1 MRFLWKIYN
10 DSLVKNFLYLM
21 ATNFL
26 NLILGFF
33 FWIIVARYYTPDEV
47 GTTSALLSSMSL
59 ISMIS
64 TLGFQTS
71 FIFYLPRDRINA
83 SRIINSCMTSSI
95 VASLFFSFIFIS
107 GLNIWAPPLK
117 SILDDLEFV
126 MLFVT
131 VTTVTTISGHISSA
145 FIAGRRSSFHM
156 TNQIL
161 FGFFKIV
168 PLQVFSVF
176 GAMGIFM
183 AWGLGVM
190 IAVAIGFFLL
200 SLVWKGYFP
209 TLMLDPIIKR
219 MAGYSVGN
227 YLAEIF
233 STLPKLVLPIMI
245 VNLVSA
251 ESTGFF
257 YIAMMIGGLLYG
269 IPQSIS
275 NSLLAE
281 SSDGGEL
288 LLKVK
293 KSIKLNAAILIPGV
307 LFFLF
312 FGKFV
317 LNLFNPLYAENASI
331 TLLILTIASFP
342 VSINTLFTAVRN
354 AQKRVSSVVKINA
367 AIAAIT
373 LAFALPFVRSAGIEG
388 AAFAFL
394 AANSLAAIVVAY
406 KMRNLNGFV
415 LESAISKIK

>member
-1 MRFLWKIYN
+1 
-10 DSLVKNFLYLM
+10 M
-21 ATNFL
+21 ATNLL

-64 TLGFQTS
+64 TLGFQTA

-95 VASLFFSFIFIS
+95 VASLLFSFIFIS
-107 GLNIWAPPLK
+107 GLNIWAPALNYIFKDLK
-117 SILDDLEFV
+117 IV
-126 MLFVT
+126 MLFAA
-131 VTTVTTISGHISSA
+131 VTTVMTISGHISSA

-156 TNQIL
+156 TKEML

-176 GAMGIFM
+176 GAIGIFM
-183 AWGLGVM
+183 AWGIGVM
-190 IAVAIGFFLL
+190 IAVIIGFFWL
-200 SLVWKGYFP
+200 SLVWKGYLP
-209 TLMLDPIIKR
+209 SPMLDPIIKS

-233 STLPKLVLPIMI
+233 YALPRLVLPIMI

-269 IPQSIS
+269 IPQAIS
-275 NSLLAE
+275 YSLLAE

-288 LLKVK
+288 LHKVK

-307 LFFLF
+307 LFFVF

-317 LNLFNPLYAENASI
+317 LNIFNPLYAKNASI
-331 TLLILTIASFP
+331 TLLILIIAGLP

-367 AIAAIT
+367 GVAVLT
-373 LAFALPFVRSAGIEG
+373 FALAYPLSGSSGIEG

-394 AANSLAAIVVAY
+394 AANSLAAIVVVY
-406 KMRNLNGFV
+406 KMKNLNGFI
-415 LESAISKIK
+415 LDSAISKGK